1 MRARSARTGTGPGPR
16 PGPGKAGYTVL
27 FATVLALALLGV
39 LVATRGAATDGPLA
53 AGESSGH
60 YAEPEGVGDAA
71 ADAMA
76 SAVRTE
82 PGAPGRGAARAADR
96 GAGRG
101 TDRGA
106 RTDPLPPSS
115 PLEAAPRDPS
125 PAIGPLFYTDQDE
138 PGHGCTASV
147 VHSRKG
153 DLLVTAA
160 HCVYTDGF
168 HTDVAFAPGYH
179 DGEAPYG
186 VWVPTSIDVDP
197 EWMTA
202 RDEDHDVAFLRV
214 RQVGTGTRV
223 EDVTG
228 AERIAFHPAVDRP
241 ARVLGYPGEGERPLA
256 CQSVVRRESASQLR
270 FDCAGLPGGTSG
282 SPLLTDVDAGSGLG
296 TVVGVLGGKD
306 EGGDDETSYSSYF
319 GDAAE
324 RLYRRATAG

>member
-1 MRARSARTGTGPGPR
+1 MRARSA
-16 PGPGKAGYTVL
+16 GPGKAGYTVL

-39 LVATRGAATDGPLA
+39 LVATRGVAIDGPLA
-53 AGESSGH
+53 EGESSGH
-60 YAEPEGVGDAA
+60 YTEPEGVGDEA
-71 ADAMA
+71 ADAMT

-82 PGAPGRGAARAADR
+82 PGRPRPASARAA
-96 GAGRG
+96 RG
-101 TDRGA
+101 T
-106 RTDPLPPSS
+106 RTEPLPPSR
-115 PLEAAPRDPS
+115 PLEATPREPS

-138 PGHGCTASV
+138 PAHGCTASV

-168 HTDVAFAPGYH
+168 RTDVAFAPGYH

-197 EWMTA
+197 EWMTD

-214 RQVGTGTRV
+214 RQVGTDTRV

-228 AERIAFHPAVDRP
+228 AERIAFRPAADRP
-241 ARVLGYPGEGERPLA
+241 ARVLGYPGEAERPLS
-256 CQSVVRRESASQLR
+256 CQSVVRRESATQLR

-306 EGGDDETSYSSYF
+306 EGGDEETSYSSYF
-319 GDAAE
+319 GDAVE

>member
-1 MRARSARTGTGPGPR
+1 MRARSARTGTGASPGPR

-76 SAVRTE
+76 SAVRIE
-82 PGAPGRGAARAADR
+82 PGTPGRPVARAADR
-96 GAGRG
+96 GAGRK
-101 TDRGA
+101 A
-106 RTDPLPPSS
+106 RTDPLPPSR

-125 PAIGPLFYTDQDE
+125 PAIGPLFSTDQDE

-147 VHSRKG
+147 VHSRER

-160 HCVYTDGF
+160 HCVYTNGF
-168 HTDVAFAPGYH
+168 RTDVAFAPGYH

-197 EWMTA
+197 EWMSD

-214 RQVGTGTRV
+214 RQVGTDTRV

-228 AERIAFHPAVDRP
+228 AERIAFRPAVDRP

-282 SPLLTDVDAGSGLG
+282 SPLLTDVDADSGLG

-319 GDAAE
+319 GGAVE

>member
-1 MRARSARTGTGPGPR
+1 MRARSARPGPR
-16 PGPGKAGYTVL
+16 PGPGKAGYTFL
-27 FATVLALALLGV
+27 FAGVLALALLGV

-53 AGESSGH
+53 AGEPSGH

-76 SAVRTE
+76 SAVRIE
-82 PGAPGRGAARAADR
+82 SGASGRPAARAADR
-96 GAGRG
+96 GAR
-101 TDRGA
+101 RVE
-106 RTDPLPPSS
+106 PLPPSR
-115 PLEAAPRDPS
+115 PLEATPREPS
-125 PAIGPLFYTDQDE
+125 PAIGPLFSTEQDE

-147 VHSRKG
+147 VHSRQR

-168 HTDVAFAPGYH
+168 HTDIAFAPGYH

-197 EWMTA
+197 EWMTG

-214 RQVGTGTRV
+214 RQVGTDARV

-228 AERIAFHPAVDRP
+228 AERIAFRPTADRP
-241 ARVLGYPGEGERPLA
+241 ARVLGYPGDAERPLA

-319 GDAAE
+319 GDAVE

>member
-1 MRARSARTGTGPGPR
+1 MRARSARPGPR

-39 LVATRGAATDGPLA
+39 LAATRGAATDGPLA
-53 AGESSGH
+53 SGASSGH
-60 YAEPEGVGDAA
+60 YAEPEAAGDAA

-76 SAVRTE
+76 SAVRIE
-82 PGAPGRGAARAADR
+82 PGGPGRAAARSAD
-96 GAGRG
+96 RG

-106 RTDPLPPSS
+106 RTDPLPPSE
-115 PLEAAPRDPS
+115 PLEAAPQDPS
-125 PAIGPLFYTDQDE
+125 PAIGPLFYTDQDR

-147 VHSRKG
+147 VHSPKG
-153 DLLVTAA
+153 NLLVTAA
-160 HCVYTDGF
+160 HCVHTDGF
-168 HTDVAFAPGYH
+168 RTDIAFAPGYH

-197 EWMTA
+197 EWMSD

-214 RQVGTGTRV
+214 RQAGTDARV

-241 ARVLGYPGEGERPLA
+241 ARVLGYPGDGERPLA

-270 FDCAGLPGGTSG
+270 FDCAGLPGGR
-282 SPLLTDVDAGSGLG
+282 AG
-296 TVVGVLGGKD
+296 V
-306 EGGDDETSYSSYF
+306 
-319 GDAAE
+319 
-324 RLYRRATAG
+324 RC